1 MLYQIFQMLL
11 DGTFCQA
18 CLVAKVNIKDQLPKY
33 LGDVKLLTTKC
44 CIQEVEKLGPELF
57 GAAVILKQVWATMI
71 FFCWLFTSRFSGM
84 VMGWVG
90 MLFLLL
96 FLGRLA
102 FGPTF

>member
-1 MLYQIFQMLL
+1 MLL

-57 GAAVILKQVWATMI
+57 GAAVILKQVWATMF
-71 FFCWLFTSRFSGM
+71 FFCWLR
-84 VMGWVG
+84 VKKIIE
-90 MLFLLL
+90 
-96 FLGRLA
+96 LA
-102 FGPTF
+102 N

>member
-71 FFCWLFTSRFSGM
+71 FS
-84 VMGWVG
+84 VG
-90 MLFLLL
+90 FL
-96 FLGRLA
+96 
-102 FGPTF
+102 